1 MTSIFD
7 TLMSL
12 PLLKGVSPERLE
24 QIVAS
29 IPLHFLK
36 YPAGDRLIHAG
47 AQSTHLYFIINGRV
61 RLSMANPSGR
71 FKVAQTLVGPDV
83 IAPDYLFGR
92 TTNFP
97 CDVIALEPTG
107 ILQISKADYITML
120 RSDDVILFNY
130 LNMLAAGAQSR
141 IEGVLS
147 LTDGHLEERIAY
159 WIVALTQRSGRD
171 IVLSCRQRDLYSFLG
186 VQRSVL
192 NATLQNLADR
202 GIISYNAT
210 EIRATSRDAL
220 VKLLLNSDHE

>member
-1 MTSIFD
+1 MTSIYD
-7 TLMSL
+7 TLMLL
-12 PLLKGVSPERLE
+12 PLLKGVSSERLE

-36 YPAGDRLIHAG
+36 YPEGDRLIHAG
-47 AQSTHLYFIINGRV
+47 AQSTHLHFIINGSV
-61 RLSMANPSGR
+61 RMSMSNPSGR
-71 FKVAQTLVGPDV
+71 FRVAQTLKGPDV
-83 IAPDYLFGR
+83 IAAEYLFGR

-97 CDVIALEPTG
+97 CDVVALEPTG

-159 WIVALTQRSGRD
+159 WIVALTQRSGKD

-192 NATLQNLADR
+192 NATLQNMADR
-202 GIISYNAT
+202 GIITFNAA